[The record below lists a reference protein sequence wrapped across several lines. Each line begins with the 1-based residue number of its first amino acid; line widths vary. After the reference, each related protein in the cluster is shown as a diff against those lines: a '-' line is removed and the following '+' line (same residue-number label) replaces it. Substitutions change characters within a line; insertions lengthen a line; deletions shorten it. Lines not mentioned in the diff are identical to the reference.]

1 MLLPSGND
9 ITEESPVLVFAENDG
24 DDESLSQSAGECYS
38 PNPDY
43 AIGVQSCSQLRCHR
57 KETFTWMLNICRTLR
72 CPNCVAYYGINYFD
86 RYLSAVPMDKKQ
98 LSLLSWVCLHLA
110 SAHFDTLSNRL
121 SFRDLCSVMRD
132 SYSSNEIHH
141 YIVRV
146 LSVLKFRLLCPNPF
160 IIAYQLLEKVHL
172 SSLYAYVDRILIL
185 ICGQYESL
193 SVSVLSI
200 VNFAIGVSWFM
211 INQLESLPP
220 ALLFVSKLLPSDV
233 GKLVSIVDKSNESGL
248 MMACKRFYNNGSLK
262 EEEHSSSP
270 VCTVFI

>member
-1 MLLPSGND
+1 
-9 ITEESPVLVFAENDG
+9 
-24 DDESLSQSAGECYS
+24 
-38 PNPDY
+38 
-43 AIGVQSCSQLRCHR
+43 
-57 KETFTWMLNICRTLR
+57 
-72 CPNCVAYYGINYFD
+72 
-86 RYLSAVPMDKKQ
+86 MDKKQ

-121 SFRDLCSVMRD
+121 SFVGMVIGPHAQRDLCSVMRD

-185 ICGQYESL
+185 ICGRRYWSGSVLVEYESL